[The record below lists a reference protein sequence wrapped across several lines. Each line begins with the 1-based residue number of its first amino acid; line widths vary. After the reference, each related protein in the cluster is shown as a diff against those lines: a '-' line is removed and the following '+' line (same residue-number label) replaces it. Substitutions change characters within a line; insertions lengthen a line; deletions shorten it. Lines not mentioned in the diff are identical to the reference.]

1 MIETRLGAPTTHV
14 ISLHPTPN
22 DLARAYLDLITE
34 WNWPGFTIL
43 YEDAPW
49 LPVIDVIMRNYT
61 NKFTVAVRQL
71 DVTENANY
79 RPRLLQIKH
88 SGDKNIVICCS
99 IEKLPEILKQA
110 QQVGLLSNKH
120 HILVTNLDMH
130 TIDLEPFQYGGTNI
144 TGLRLINPNDEY
156 VKEIEDF
163 FEKKFL
169 EKSNPAEASDGE
181 EDAETL
187 EMPEGLQADKMKLE
201 TALTFDAVMLFAH
214 SLKRIADLK
223 PDSVD
228 CTDSNT
234 IFKSGTTLLN
244 FMRSAEPFRGLSG
257 EIKFGQF
264 GNRSNF
270 NLDVY
275 ELVSNGIK
283 KAGTWNSMTG
293 LETYHDRLVFKS
305 DANDIFKGKI
315 LKILTVDVSHKI
327 LLN

>member
-22 DLARAYLDLITE
+22 DLARAYLDLISE
-34 WNWPGFTIL
+34 WNWLGFSIL

-79 RPRLLQIKH
+79 RPRLLQVKH

-130 TIDLEPFQYGGTNI
+130 TIDLEAFQYGGTNI
-144 TGLRLINPNDEY
+144 TGLRLINPNDDY

-169 EKSNPAEASDGE
+169 EKSSPVEPSDE
-181 EDAETL
+181 EDSETL
-187 EMPEGLQADKMKLE
+187 EMPEGLKADKMRLE

-214 SLKRIADLK
+214 SLKRNADIK
-223 PDSVD
+223 ADTVD
-228 CTDSNT
+228 CTDSHSF
-234 IFKSGTTLLN
+234 FKAGTTLLN

-257 EIKFGQF
+257 EIRFGQF

-270 NLDVY
+270 NLEVF

-283 KAGTWNSMTG
+283 RAGTWNSLTG
-293 LETYHDRLVFKS
+293 LETYHDRLVSK
-305 DANDIFKGKI
+305 AETNDIFKGKT
-315 LKILTVDVSHKI
+315 LKILTVDVSDEP
-327 LLN
+327 LG